1 MVGLILAAGEGH
13 RLFGACATEGCKP
26 LVEVHGKQLL
36 SYALD
41 NLLLLDVRQ
50 VIIVVGKHAEAI
62 KAIYGDTYEGMQL
75 TYAYQEKPKGIA
87 NAILCAE
94 AYIKDDF
101 ALQLS
106 DELFLG
112 IKLQKTPLNGCTDF
126 AVGFVE
132 EKDED
137 KIKGNYSI
145 ELDSQGTVLKCTEKP
160 QMTTNRYKG
169 TGFCFF
175 KRETLDTLKRCYKK
189 ADNQPADLC
198 DFINLL
204 ISKGNRGCVIEIA
217 DVEININTEQD
228 LQRAR
233 RITG

>member
-1 MVGLILAAGEGH
+1 MVGLILAAGEGR
-13 RLFGACATEGCKP
+13 RLFGVGAAEGCKS
-26 LVEVHGKQLL
+26 LVEVHGKHLL

-50 VIIVVGKHAEAI
+50 VIIVVGKHADAI
-62 KAIYGDTYEGMQL
+62 KAVYGDTYDGMHL
-75 TYAYQEKPKGIA
+75 IYAYQDKPNGIA
-87 NAILCAE
+87 NAILSAE

-106 DELFLG
+106 DEIFWG
-112 IKLQKTPLNGCTDF
+112 IKLRKSPLNGCTDF

-132 EKDED
+132 EEDED

-145 ELDSQGTVLKCTEKP
+145 EIDSQGTVLKCTEKP
-160 QMTTNRYKG
+160 QVTTNRYKG

-175 KRETLDTLKRCYKK
+175 KREALDILKRCYKK

-204 ISKGNRGCVIEIA
+204 ISKGSRGSVIEIA
-217 DVEININTEQD
+217 DAEININTEQE
-228 LQRAR
+228 LQQAR
-233 RITG
+233 QITG